1 MAPTGVAAFSVG
13 GFTLHYHLP
22 THGEFKALEGE
33 RLQQLQQRFSGVDYL
48 IIDEMPMSGR
58 KIFGQVDQGFV
69 RLFHIML
76 VRLWDGALAC
86 L

>member
-22 THGEFKALEGE
+22 THGEVKALEGE
-33 RLQQLQQRFSGVDYL
+33 RLQQLRQRFSVVDYL
-48 IIDEMPMSGR
+48 IIDEMPMLGR

-69 RLFHIML
+69 RLSTSC
-76 VRLWDGALAC
+76 W
-86 L
+86 